1 MPRGRLELRTQN
13 SELRTQDFPWGF
25 GLFKKVLIAN
35 RGEIAVRIIRACK
48 EMKIATVAIY
58 SEADRDSLHV
68 KMADEAVC
76 VGPPANKDSYLN
88 MPNIISAAMITGSE
102 AIHPG
107 YAYFSEQASFAEA
120 CEACNLKFIG
130 PKASAIE
137 LMGDKARAKE
147 TAAKAGVPV
156 IPGSKG
162 TIQSEQDA
170 FKTAS
175 KMGYPIR
182 LKATAGGGG
191 RGIRVVQN
199 EEELAGALRIAQA
212 EAESAFGN
220 GELYV
225 EKEIEE
231 PRHVEIQLIG
241 DEHGHYVHL
250 GERECSIQ
258 RRNQKLVEEAP
269 SAAVTPQIRNRM
281 GEAAVKLAKAVGYTN
296 AGTVEFLLDK
306 NGDFYFMEMNTRV
319 QVEHPVTE
327 FVTGVDILKEQL
339 RVASGENLSIAQ
351 KDVQIEGH
359 AIECRI
365 IAEDPANN
373 FSPSAGRIQ
382 SLVMPGGIGV
392 RIDTH
397 IYGGY
402 EIPPYYDAMLA
413 KLIVWGKTRD
423 EAIARMM
430 RCLSEFD
437 IQGIKTNI
445 DYQKQIISNAYFRK
459 GELSTSFIVRRMGG
473 GV

>member
-1 MPRGRLELRTQN
+1 M
-13 SELRTQDFPWGF
+13 
-25 GLFKKVLIAN
+25 FKKVLIAN
-35 RGEIAVRIIRACK
+35 RGEIAVRVIRACK
-48 EMKIATVAIY
+48 EMRIATVAIF

-68 KMADEAVC
+68 RMADEAVC
-76 VGPPANKDSYLN
+76 VGPPPSKDSYMN
-88 MPNIISAAMITGSE
+88 MPNIISAAIISGAE

-130 PKASAIE
+130 PKSAAIE
-137 LMGDKARAKE
+137 LMGDKAKAKE

-162 TIQSEQDA
+162 TIQSEQEA

-175 KMGYPIR
+175 KMGYPLR

-191 RGIRVVQN
+191 RGIRVVHN
-199 EEELAGALRIAQA
+199 EEDLAGALKVAGA

-220 GELYV
+220 GKLYI

-241 DEHGHYVHL
+241 DEHGHCVHL

-258 RRNQKLVEEAP
+258 RRHQKLVEESP
-269 SAAVTPQIRNRM
+269 SVAVTPAIRNRM
-281 GEAAVKLAKAVGYTN
+281 GEAAIKLAKAVGYVN

-306 NGDFYFMEMNTRV
+306 NGEFYFMEMNTRV

-327 FVTGVDILKEQL
+327 LVTGVDIVKEQIKI
-339 RVASGENLSIAQ
+339 ASGEKLSLAQ
-351 KDVQIEGH
+351 KDVKILGH

-365 IAEDPANN
+365 IAEDPSNN
-373 FSPSAGRIQ
+373 FAPSVGTIRH
-382 SLVMPGGIGV
+382 LVLPGGIGV
-392 RIDTH
+392 RLDTH
-397 IYGGY
+397 IYAGY
-402 EIPPYYDAMLA
+402 EVPPYYDAMLA
-413 KLIVWGKTRD
+413 KLVVWGKTRT

-430 RCLSEFD
+430 RCLSEFE
-437 IQGIKTNI
+437 IEGINTNI
-445 DYQKQIISNAYFRK
+445 EYQMQIISNPHFRN
-459 GELSTSFIVRRMGG
+459 GELSTNFIPRRMAAGG
-473 GV
+473 

>member
-1 MPRGRLELRTQN
+1 M
-13 SELRTQDFPWGF
+13 
-25 GLFKKVLIAN
+25 FKKVLIAN
-35 RGEIAVRIIRACK
+35 RGEIAIRIIRACK

-58 SEADRDSLHV
+58 SEADRNSLHV
-68 KMADEAVC
+68 RMADEAVC
-76 VGPPANKDSYLN
+76 VGPAPSKESYLN
-88 MPNIISAAMITGSE
+88 MPNIISAAMISGAE

-162 TIQSEQDA
+162 TIQSEQEA

-175 KMGYPIR
+175 RMGYPVR

-191 RGIRVVQN
+191 RGIRVVHS
-199 EEELAGALRIAQA
+199 EDDLASQIKIATA

-220 GELYV
+220 GELYI

-231 PRHVEIQLIG
+231 PRHIEIQLLG

-250 GERECSIQ
+250 GERECSVQ
-258 RRNQKLVEEAP
+258 RRNQKLIEESP
-269 SAAVTPQIRNRM
+269 SVAVTPAIRHKM
-281 GEAAVKLAKAVGYTN
+281 GEAAVKLARAVGYAN
-296 AGTVEFLLDK
+296 AGTVEFLLDTK
-306 NGDFYFMEMNTRV
+306 GDFYFMEMNTRV

-327 FVTGVDILKEQL
+327 LVTGVDILKEQL
-339 RVASGENLSIAQ
+339 LVAAGEKLDITQ
-351 KDVQIEGH
+351 KDVRLDGH

-365 IAEDPANN
+365 IAEDPSKN
-373 FSPSAGRIQ
+373 FAPSVGTIGHLA
-382 SLVMPGGIGV
+382 MPGGMGV
-392 RIDTH
+392 RIDSH
-397 IYGGY
+397 IYSGY

-413 KLIVWGKTRD
+413 KLIVWGKTRN
-423 EAIARMM
+423 EAIARML
-430 RCLSEFD
+430 RCLSEFE
-437 IQGIKTNI
+437 IEGVKTNI
-445 DYQKQIISNAYFRK
+445 EYQMQIISNAYFRS
-459 GELSTSFIVRRMGG
+459 GELSTSFIPRRMGAG
-473 GV
+473 

>member
-1 MPRGRLELRTQN
+1 
-13 SELRTQDFPWGF
+13 
-25 GLFKKVLIAN
+25 
-35 RGEIAVRIIRACK
+35 
-48 EMKIATVAIY
+48 MKIATVAIF
-58 SEADRDSLHV
+58 SEADRHSLHAR
-68 KMADEAVC
+68 MADEAVC
-76 VGPPANKDSYLN
+76 VGPAPSKDSYLN
-88 MPNIISAAMITGSE
+88 MPNIISAAVITGAE

-107 YAYFSEQASFAEA
+107 YAYFSEQPSFAEA

-147 TAAKAGVPV
+147 TAARAGVPV

-162 TIQSEQDA
+162 TVRSEQEA

-175 KMGYPIR
+175 KLGYPVR

-199 EEELAGALRIAQA
+199 EEELTSALKIAQA

-225 EKEIEE
+225 EKEIED
-231 PRHVEIQLIG
+231 PRHIEIQVLG
-241 DEHGHYVHL
+241 DEHGHFVHL

-258 RRNQKLVEEAP
+258 RRHQKLVEESP
-269 SAAVTPQIRNRM
+269 SAAVTPAIRNRM
-281 GEAAVKLAKAVGYTN
+281 GEAAIKLARAVGYVN

-306 NGDFYFMEMNTRV
+306 HGDFYFMEMITRV

-327 FVTGVDILKEQL
+327 AVTGVDIVKQQL
-339 RVASGENLSIAQ
+339 RVAAGEKLDIEQ
-351 KDVQIEGH
+351 KSVKWEGH

-373 FSPSAGRIQ
+373 FAPSPGRI
-382 SLVMPGGIGV
+382 SHFAAPGGMGV

-397 IYGGY
+397 VYAGY
-402 EIPPYYDAMLA
+402 EVPPYYDAMLA
-413 KLIVWGKTRD
+413 KLIVWGKTRS

-430 RCLSEFD
+430 RCLAEFE
-437 IQGIKTNI
+437 IEGVKTNI
-445 DYQKQIISNAYFRK
+445 AYQMKIISNAAFRS
-459 GELSTSFIVRRMGG
+459 GDISTSFIPRQMAGEA
-473 GV
+473 

>member
-1 MPRGRLELRTQN
+1 M
-13 SELRTQDFPWGF
+13 
-25 GLFKKVLIAN
+25 FKKVLIAN
-35 RGEIAVRIIRACK
+35 RGEIAVRVIRACK

-58 SEADRDSLHV
+58 SEADAESLHV
-68 KMADEAVC
+68 RMADEAVC
-76 VGPPANKDSYLN
+76 VGPAPNKDSYLN
-88 MPNIISAAMITGSE
+88 MPNIISAAIITGAE

-107 YAYFSEQASFAEA
+107 YAYFSEQPSFAEA

-147 TAAKAGVPV
+147 TASKAGVPV

-162 TIQSEQDA
+162 TIGSEQEA

-191 RGIRVVQN
+191 RGIRVVHN
-199 EEELAGALRIAQA
+199 DDELAGALKLAQA

-220 GELYV
+220 GDLYI

-231 PRHVEIQLIG
+231 PRHIEIQVLC
-241 DEHGHYVHL
+241 DEHGHCIHL

-258 RRNQKLVEEAP
+258 RRHQKLLEESP
-269 SAAVTPQIRNRM
+269 SSAVTSAIRGKI
-281 GEAAVKLAKAVGYTN
+281 GEAAIRLAKTVGYSN
-296 AGTVEFLLDK
+296 AGTVEFLLDQ

-327 FVTGVDILKEQL
+327 AVTGVDIVKQQLKI
-339 RVASGENLSIAQ
+339 ASGEKLGISQ
-351 KDVQIEGH
+351 KDVKIDGH

-365 IAEDPANN
+365 IAEDPSNN
-373 FSPSAGRIQ
+373 FAPSVGTIGHLA
-382 SLVMPGGIGV
+382 MPGGIGV
-392 RIDTH
+392 RVDTH

-402 EIPPYYDAMLA
+402 EVPPYYDAMLA
-413 KLIVWGKTRD
+413 KLIVWAGTRT
-423 EAIARMM
+423 EAMARMA
-430 RCLSEFD
+430 RCLSEFQ
-437 IQGIKTNI
+437 IEGLKTNI
-445 DYQKQIISNAYFRK
+445 AYQQQILSNAYFRK
-459 GELSTSFIVRRMGG
+459 GDLSTGFVTRRMNSGG
-473 GV
+473 

>member
-1 MPRGRLELRTQN
+1 M
-13 SELRTQDFPWGF
+13 
-25 GLFKKVLIAN
+25 FKKVLVAN
-35 RGEIAVRIIRACK
+35 RGEIAVRIIRACR

-58 SEADRDSLHV
+58 SEADRNSLHV
-68 KMADEAVC
+68 RMADEAVC
-76 VGPPANKDSYLN
+76 VGPPPSKDSYLN
-88 MPNIISAAMITGSE
+88 MPNIISAAMITGAE

-107 YAYFSEQASFAEA
+107 YAYFSEQPSFAEA

-130 PKASAIE
+130 PKAGAIE

-170 FKTAS
+170 FRTAS

-199 EEELAGALRIAQA
+199 EDELAGALRIAQA

-225 EKEIEE
+225 EKEIED
-231 PRHVEIQLIG
+231 PRHVEIQILC
-241 DEHGHYVHL
+241 DEHGQYVHL

-269 SAAVTPQIRNRM
+269 SVAVTPAVRNRM
-281 GEAAVKLAKAVGYTN
+281 GEAAIKLAKAVGYCN
-296 AGTVEFLLDK
+296 AGTVEFLLDR

-327 FVTGVDILKEQL
+327 AVTGVDIVKEQL
-339 RVASGENLSIAQ
+339 RIAAGEKLGVTQ
-351 KDVQIEGH
+351 KDITINGH

-365 IAEDPANN
+365 IAEDPDNN
-373 FSPSAGRIQ
+373 FAPSVGTIRHLAA
-382 SLVMPGGIGV
+382 PGGMGV
-392 RIDTH
+392 RMDTH
-397 IYGGY
+397 IHSGY
-402 EIPPYYDAMLA
+402 EVPPYYDAMLA
-413 KLIVWGKTRD
+413 KLIVWGKDRA
-423 EAIARMM
+423 EAISRMS
-430 RCLSEFD
+430 RCLAEFE
-437 IQGIKTNI
+437 IEGIKTNI
-445 DYQKQIISNAYFRK
+445 RYQEQILANAYFRK
-459 GELSTSFIVRRMGG
+459 GELSTNFIPRRMNGG
-473 GV
+473 E

>member
-1 MPRGRLELRTQN
+1 M
-13 SELRTQDFPWGF
+13 
-25 GLFKKVLIAN
+25 FKKILIAN
-35 RGEIAVRIIRACK
+35 RGEIAIRIIRACK

-58 SEADRDSLHV
+58 SEADKNSLHV
-68 KMADEAVC
+68 RMADEAVC
-76 VGPPANKDSYLN
+76 VGPAQNKESYLN
-88 MPNIISAAMITGSE
+88 MPNIISAAIVTGAE

-107 YAYFSEQASFAEA
+107 YAYFSEQPNFAEA
-120 CEACNLKFIG
+120 CEACNIKFIG

-162 TIQSEQDA
+162 IVRSEQEA

-175 KMGYPIR
+175 KMGYPVR

-191 RGIRVVQN
+191 RGIRVVPTQD
-199 EEELAGALRIAQA
+199 ELASQLKIATA

-220 GELYV
+220 GELYI

-231 PRHVEIQLIG
+231 PRHIEIQLLG

-258 RRNQKLVEEAP
+258 RRNQKLLEEAP
-269 SAAVTPQIRNRM
+269 SAVVTPALRAKM
-281 GEAAVKLAKAVGYTN
+281 GEAAIKLAKAVGYAN

-306 NGDFYFMEMNTRV
+306 HGHFYFMEMNTRV

-327 FVTGVDILKEQL
+327 AVTGVDILKEQI
-339 RVASGENLSIAQ
+339 RVAAGEKLSVTQ
-351 KDVQIEGH
+351 KDIKIDGH

-373 FSPSAGRIQ
+373 FAPSVGTIKHLA
-382 SLVMPGGIGV
+382 MPGGIGV
-392 RIDTH
+392 RLDTH
-397 IYGGY
+397 IYSGY

-413 KLIVWGKTRD
+413 KLIVWGTDRN
-423 EAIARMM
+423 EAISRML
-430 RCLSEFD
+430 RCLGEFEVE
-437 IQGIKTNI
+437 GVNTNI
-445 DYQKQIISNAYFRK
+445 SYQKQILGNPYFRK
-459 GELSTSFIVRRMGG
+459 GELSTAFIPKRMNGG
-473 GV
+473 GQS

>member
-1 MPRGRLELRTQN
+1 M
-13 SELRTQDFPWGF
+13 
-25 GLFKKVLIAN
+25 FKKVLVAN
-35 RGEIAVRIIRACK
+35 RGEIALRVIRACK

-68 KMADEAVC
+68 RMADEAIC
-76 VGPPANKDSYLN
+76 VGPPPSKDSYLN
-88 MPNIISAAMITGSE
+88 MPNIISAAVITGAE

-130 PKASAIE
+130 PKPSAIE

-162 TIQSEQDA
+162 IVQSEQDA

-191 RGIRVVQN
+191 RGIRVVHSQDD
-199 EEELAGALRIAQA
+199 LAGQLKIAQA

-220 GELYV
+220 GELYI

-231 PRHVEIQLIG
+231 PRHVEIQIMG

-258 RRNQKLVEEAP
+258 RRNQKLIEESP
-269 SAAVTPQIRNRM
+269 SVAVTPRIRERM
-281 GEAAVKLAKAVGYTN
+281 GEAAIKLAKAVGYVN
-296 AGTVEFLLDK
+296 AGTVEFLLDSH
-306 NGDFYFMEMNTRV
+306 GDFYFMEMNTRV

-327 FVTGVDILKEQL
+327 AVTGVDIVKEQL
-339 RVASGENLSIAQ
+339 RVASGEKLDVTQ
-351 KDVQIEGH
+351 KDIHLDGH

-365 IAEDPANN
+365 IAEDPINN
-373 FSPSAGRIQ
+373 FAPSVGTISHLAA
-382 SLVMPGGIGV
+382 PGGIGV
-392 RIDTH
+392 RLDTH
-397 IYGGY
+397 VYAGY
-402 EIPPYYDAMLA
+402 EVPPYYDAMLC
-413 KLIVWGKTRD
+413 KLIVWGKDRT

-430 RCLSEFD
+430 RCLSEFE
-437 IQGIKTNI
+437 IEGIKTNI
-445 DYQKQIISNAYFRK
+445 EYQMQIISNPYFRN
-459 GELSTSFIVRRMGG
+459 GELSTSFIPRRMAAGG
-473 GV
+473 

>member
-1 MPRGRLELRTQN
+1 
-13 SELRTQDFPWGF
+13 
-25 GLFKKVLIAN
+25 LFKKVLIAN
-35 RGEIAVRIIRACK
+35 RGEIAIRIIRACK

-58 SEADRDSLHV
+58 SEADRNSLHV
-68 KMADEAVC
+68 RMADEAVC
-76 VGPPANKDSYLN
+76 VGPAPSKESYLN
-88 MPNIISAAMITGSE
+88 MPNIISAAMISGAE

-162 TIQSEQDA
+162 TIQSEQEA

-175 KMGYPIR
+175 RMGYPVR

-191 RGIRVVQN
+191 RGIRVVHS
-199 EEELAGALRIAQA
+199 EDDLASQIKIATA

-220 GELYV
+220 GELYI

-231 PRHVEIQLIG
+231 PRHIEIQLLG

-250 GERECSIQ
+250 GERECSVQ
-258 RRNQKLVEEAP
+258 RRNQKLIEESP
-269 SAAVTPQIRNRM
+269 SVAVTPAIRHKM
-281 GEAAVKLAKAVGYTN
+281 GEAAVKLARAVGYAN
-296 AGTVEFLLDK
+296 AGTVEFLLDTK
-306 NGDFYFMEMNTRV
+306 GDFYFMEMNTRV

-327 FVTGVDILKEQL
+327 LVTGVDILKEQL
-339 RVASGENLSIAQ
+339 LVAAGEKLDITQ
-351 KDVQIEGH
+351 KDVRLDGH

-365 IAEDPANN
+365 IAEDPSKN
-373 FSPSAGRIQ
+373 FAPSVGTIGHLA
-382 SLVMPGGIGV
+382 MPGGMGV
-392 RIDTH
+392 RIDSH
-397 IYGGY
+397 IYSGY

-413 KLIVWGKTRD
+413 KLIVWGKTRN
-423 EAIARMM
+423 EAIARML
-430 RCLSEFD
+430 RCLSEFE
-437 IQGIKTNI
+437 IEGVKTNI
-445 DYQKQIISNAYFRK
+445 EYQMQIISNAYFRS
-459 GELSTSFIVRRMGG
+459 GELSTSFIPRRMGAG
-473 GV
+473 

>member
-1 MPRGRLELRTQN
+1 M
-13 SELRTQDFPWGF
+13 
-25 GLFKKVLIAN
+25 FKKVLIAN
-35 RGEIAVRIIRACK
+35 RGEIALRIIRACK

-58 SEADRDSLHV
+58 SEADRNSLHV
-68 KMADEAVC
+68 RAADEAVC
-76 VGPPANKDSYLN
+76 VGPAPNKDSYLN
-88 MPNIISAAMITGSE
+88 MPNIISAAIITGAE

-137 LMGDKARAKE
+137 LMGDKARAKD

-162 TIQSEQDA
+162 VVQSEQDA
-170 FKTAS
+170 FRIAR

-191 RGIRVVQN
+191 RGIRVVYS
-199 EEELAGALRIAQA
+199 EDDLAATLRVATA

-220 GELYV
+220 GELYI

-231 PRHVEIQLIG
+231 PRHIEIQILG
-241 DEHGHYVHL
+241 DEHGNYVHL

-258 RRNQKLVEEAP
+258 RRNQKLIEEAP
-269 SAAVTPQIRNRM
+269 SIAVTQTIRNKM
-281 GEAAVKLAKAVGYTN
+281 GDAAIKLARAVGYTN

-327 FVTGVDILKEQL
+327 FVTGVDIVKEQL
-339 RVASGENLSIAQ
+339 RVASGEKLSVNQ
-351 KDVQIEGH
+351 KNISIFGH
-359 AIECRI
+359 SIECRI

-373 FSPSAGRIQ
+373 FAPSVGKIKHLA
-382 SLVMPGGIGV
+382 LPGGIGV
-392 RIDTH
+392 RLDTH

-402 EIPPYYDAMLA
+402 DIPPYYDAMLA
-413 KLIVWGKTRD
+413 KLIVWAPTRN
-423 EAIARMM
+423 EAIARML
-430 RCLSEFD
+430 RCLSEFE
-437 IQGIKTNI
+437 IEGINTNI
-445 DYQKQIISNAYFRK
+445 SYQAEILSNPYFKR
-459 GELSTSFIVRRMGG
+459 GELSTSFIQRRMNSNQ
-473 GV
+473 

>member
-1 MPRGRLELRTQN
+1 
-13 SELRTQDFPWGF
+13 
-25 GLFKKVLIAN
+25 LFKKILIAN
-35 RGEIAVRIIRACK
+35 RGEIAIRIIRACK
-48 EMKIATVAIY
+48 ELKIGTVAIY

-68 KMADEAVC
+68 RMADEAVC

-88 MPNIISAAMITGSE
+88 MPNIISAAIITGAE

-120 CEACNLKFIG
+120 CEACKLKFIG

-137 LMGDKARAKE
+137 LMGDKARAKD
-147 TAAKAGVPV
+147 TAAKAGVPC

-162 TIQSEQDA
+162 TIQSEQEA
-170 FKTAS
+170 FKVAG

-191 RGIRVVQN
+191 RGIRVVHN
-199 EEELAGALRIAQA
+199 EDDLAGQIKIATA

-220 GELYV
+220 GELYI

-231 PRHVEIQLIG
+231 PRHVEIQILG

-258 RRNQKLVEEAP
+258 RRNQKLIEEAP
-269 SAAVTPQIRNRM
+269 SVAVTPAIRKRM
-281 GEAAVKLAKAVGYTN
+281 GEAAIKLAKAVGYAN

-327 FVTGVDILKEQL
+327 AVTGVDIVREQI
-339 RVASGENLSIAQ
+339 RVASGDNLSFSQ
-351 KDVQIEGH
+351 KDIDLKGH

-365 IAEDPANN
+365 IAEDPTNN
-373 FSPSAGRIQ
+373 FAPSVGKIGR
-382 SLVMPGGIGV
+382 LVTPGGIGV
-392 RIDTH
+392 RIDSH
-397 IYGGY
+397 IYAGY
-402 EIPPYYDAMLA
+402 DIPPYYDAMLA
-413 KLIVWGKTRD
+413 KLIVWGSNRP
-423 EAIARMM
+423 EAISRML
-430 RCLSEFD
+430 RCLSEYE
-437 IQGIKTNI
+437 IEGIKTNI
-445 DYQKQIISNAYFRK
+445 DYQSKILSNPYFRN
-459 GELSTSFIVRRMGG
+459 GEISTAFIVRRMNGG
-473 GV
+473 T